1 MIIEIL
7 TIIMSS
13 LFVLA
18 SWSFQDSDDFVPNNL
33 EMDREKNISQMA
45 SLASAA
51 TIVESKPKKKISE
64 IDDLLGTTK
73 TKEEKPKKET
83 SEIDDLLGA
92 TKEKK
97 EKPKKVKPKK
107 ETVKI
112 ECPGCNSIM
121 ELQKTGKMQDIVCKS
136 CGLEGELEV

>member
-7 TIIMSS
+7 TIILSS

-18 SWSFQDSDDFVPNNL
+18 SWSFQDSNDFVPNNL
-33 EMDREKNISQMA
+33 EMDREKDIPQMA
-45 SLASAA
+45 ILASAT

-64 IDDLLGTTK
+64 IDDLLGTIK

-97 EKPKKVKPKK
+97 EKPKKVKSKK

-112 ECPGCNSIM
+112 ECPECSTVM
-121 ELQKTGKMQDIVCKS
+121 KLEKTGKMQAIVCKA
-136 CGLEGELEV
+136 CGLEGELEI